1 MLETILTWFL
11 FFLSFLRILIFL
23 DVILSLLSS
32 LFWLNIRLNVFAS
45 ILDPLYFQIKKYF
58 PTNIWVLDL
67 TPLVLLFII
76 MFLEGFVFI
85 LFPEMIWVIKNYS

>member
-32 LFWLNIRLNVFAS
+32 LFWSNIRLNVFAS
-45 ILDPLYFQIKKYF
+45 ILDPLYFQVKKYL
-58 PTNIWVLDL
+58 PTNIWVIDL
-67 TPLVLLFII
+67 TPLVILFII

-85 LFPEMIWVIKNYS
+85 LFPEMIWVIKNYY

>member
-23 DVILSLLSS
+23 DGILSLLSS
-32 LFWLNIRLNVFAS
+32 LFWSNIRLNVFAS
-45 ILDPLYFQIKKYF
+45 ILDPLYFQVKKYL
-58 PTNIWVLDL
+58 PTNIWVIDL

-85 LFPEMIWVIKNYS
+85 LFPEMIWVIKNYY